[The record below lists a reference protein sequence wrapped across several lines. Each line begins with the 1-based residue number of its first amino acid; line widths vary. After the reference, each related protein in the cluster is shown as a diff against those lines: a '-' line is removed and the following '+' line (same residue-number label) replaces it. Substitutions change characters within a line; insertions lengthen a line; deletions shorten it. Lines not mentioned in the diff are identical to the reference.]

1 MTTTSHDDARS
12 ATASDEVPETAEPLE
27 TMSVEQLAARVGMTV
42 RTVRFY
48 AGRGLIPPPR
58 REGRNGYYGP
68 DHIARL
74 ELVREL
80 QAHGF
85 TLSAIEGYL
94 ERIPAEASP
103 EQVALHRTLL
113 APWTPELPET
123 LDREEL
129 ETRAGRALDDG
140 ALEILIAIGVVEPT
154 PTEDV
159 FRVAPAHLA
168 IGIGFLDAGLPVEA
182 AHASR
187 RVITEHGQALAHELT
202 ELFRT
207 MVWPHLKASGNPPEM
222 LTAMVERFKPLTVQ
236 ALVTAYEQAVD
247 DEKRET
253 IRRRQAH

>member
-1 MTTTSHDDARS
+1 M
-12 ATASDEVPETAEPLE
+12 ASDQPE
-27 TMSVEQLAARVGMTV
+27 TMSVEQLASRVGMTV

-94 ERIPAEASP
+94 ENIPATATP

-113 APWTPELPET
+113 APWMPDLPET
-123 LDREEL
+123 VSRPEL
-129 ETRAGRALDDG
+129 ETRSGRTLTDDDLELLVAL
-140 ALEILIAIGVVEPT
+140 GVIEPT
-154 PTEDV
+154 PIEDV
-159 FRVAPAHLA
+159 FQVAPAHLA
-168 IGIGFLDAGLPVEA
+168 VGVAFLDVGLPTEA
-182 AHASR
+182 ALAAR
-187 RVITEHGQALAHELT
+187 RIITAHGTAMATELT

-207 MVWPHLKASGNPPEM
+207 QVWPHLKSSGESPEAI
-222 LTAMVERFKPLTVQ
+222 TAAIERFKPLTIQ
-236 ALVTAYEQAVD
+236 ALVSAYEAAI
-247 DEKRET
+247 DEAKRET
-253 IRRRQAH
+253 VRRRS

>member
-1 MTTTSHDDARS
+1 MTTTSHE
-12 ATASDEVPETAEPLE
+12 ATVSPGSDEPAE

-123 LDREEL
+123 LGRTEL
-129 ETRAGRALDDG
+129 ETRAGRSLDDD
-140 ALEILIAIGVVEPT
+140 ALEVLVAIGIVEPT

-159 FRVAPAHLA
+159 FRVSPAHLA
-168 IGIGFLDAGLPVEA
+168 VGIGFLEAGLPVEA
-182 AHASR
+182 AHEAR
-187 RVITEHGQALAHELT
+187 KVITEHGRALAHELT
-202 ELFRT
+202 EMFRT
-207 MVWPHLKASGNPPEM
+207 LVWPHLKASGHPPEM

-236 ALVTAYEQAVD
+236 ALVTAYEEAVD

-253 IRRRQAH
+253 IRRRQTDR